1 MKRIDSRCLCRGV
14 QALGVATFLFG
25 TLGCS
30 SLTVLRTQEIRAV
43 GDSVKVVE
51 QRVTEVQKS
60 VDDLNLKQ
68 GGTSSKMKAD
78 LALMLGELKD
88 QISKL
93 QSEIDE
99 TQYRLGQLSTKLEH
113 MEQRKI
119 IVGNDTTSAMSG
131 NANGATAAAKP
142 GAPVRVVDGLDLEH
156 VFNQAREDY
165 VRGKYDLSYS
175 GFKTVYE
182 KDAGGSYKELAI
194 YWMGEC
200 LYKGGKSDKALEIY
214 ERALKEFPR
223 GTKACSSR
231 FKIGLIQNEA
241 RAQDKRD
248 EAWGALIKECPASNE
263 AARAQEMMK
272 E

>member
-1 MKRIDSRCLCRGV
+1 MKRIDSRFLGRGL
-14 QALGVATFLFG
+14 QALGVAAFLLG
-25 TLGCS
+25 AVGCS
-30 SLTVLRTQEIRAV
+30 SFTVLRTQEIRAV

-51 QRVTEVQKS
+51 QRITELQKS

-78 LALMLGELKD
+78 LSLMLGELKD

-113 MEQRKI
+113 LEQRKI
-119 IVGNDTTSAMSG
+119 IVGNDTATAVAG
-131 NANGATAAAKP
+131 GANGAAGAKP
-142 GAPVRVVDGLDLEH
+142 VAPLRVMDGLDLEH

-165 VRGKYDLSYS
+165 VRGKYDLSYT

-200 LYKGGKSDKALEIY
+200 LYKGGKPDKALEIY
-214 ERALKEFPR
+214 ERSLKEFPR

-248 EAWGALIKECPASNE
+248 EAWVALIKECPASNE